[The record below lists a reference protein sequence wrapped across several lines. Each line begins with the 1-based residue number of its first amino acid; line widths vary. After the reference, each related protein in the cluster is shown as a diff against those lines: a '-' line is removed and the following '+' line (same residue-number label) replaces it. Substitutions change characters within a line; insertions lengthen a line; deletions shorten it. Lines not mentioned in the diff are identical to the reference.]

1 MSGGVA
7 ILLESVTD
15 NRTLAELRQ
24 AFGKAGGGLGTDR
37 SVAYLFDKTGSV
49 LVFSDHD
56 VSQVLS
62 VALDA
67 GAEGVLAQDNGSVE
81 VVTAPSVYLSVKAL

>member
-24 AFGKAGGGLGTDR
+24 AFGKAGGGLGTYG

-56 VSQVLS
+56 VGQVLS